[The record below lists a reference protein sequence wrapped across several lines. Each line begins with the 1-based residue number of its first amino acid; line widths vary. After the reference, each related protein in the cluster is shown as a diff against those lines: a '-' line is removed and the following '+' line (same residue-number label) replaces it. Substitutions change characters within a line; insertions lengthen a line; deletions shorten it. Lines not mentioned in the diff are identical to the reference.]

1 MLADALWP
9 LFLYGAA
16 VLFIVL
22 AMLGLSYLAGEKHR
36 AHGEPFESGIY
47 TVGEGRFRLS
57 AQFYLVAMFF
67 VIFDLEAVFIFAWA
81 LTVRETGWPGYIEML
96 VFVGILLAGLV
107 YLWRL
112 GALDW
117 GPHRT
122 RHYSSPQREGRQ
134 A

>member
-36 AHGEPFESGIY
+36 SYGEPFESGIV
-47 TVGEGRFRLS
+47 TIGEGRFRLS

-67 VIFDLEAVFIFAWA
+67 VIFDLEAVFIYAWA
-81 LTVRETGWPGYIEML
+81 LTVREVGWAGYIEML

-117 GPHRT
+117 GPHRPHHQPVHEEE
-122 RHYSSPQREGRQ
+122 RRP
-134 A
+134 

>member
-1 MLADALWP
+1 MLVDTLWP
-9 LFLYGAA
+9 LFLYGAV
-16 VLFIVL
+16 VLAIVL
-22 AMLGLSYLAGEKHR
+22 AMLGLSYFAGAKHR
-36 AHGEPFESGIY
+36 SHGEPFESGIV
-47 TVGEGRFRLS
+47 TLGEGRFRLS

-96 VFVGILLAGLV
+96 VFVGILLAGLI

-117 GPHRT
+117 GPHRPRHQPTHDT
-122 RHYSSPQREGRQ
+122 RRRT
-134 A
+134 